1 MQINSIQTVFQNE
14 ENRTK
19 AKYIGAGTLLSAGS
33 AFLAT
38 KASKNA
44 QDTFK
49 MSNRIAKTAAAG
61 VIAAGVMTLLTLK
74 KDDFIAIKDKAMG
87 LINKNKS
94 QEGANSQIE
103 AQNQAVNSGAEA
115 AIPQP
120 EEKEAVSGNSALLTQ
135 TQQAEENKED
145 TAEGMQ
151 EQEAMAQPE
160 VPNLP
165 AAAAV
170 QTANAAPVQENLEM
184 TQTADPFEQIKNTTQ
199 G

>member
-1 MQINSIQTVFQNE
+1 MQVNSIQTVFQNE

-74 KDDFIAIKDKAMG
+74 KDDFVAIKDKAMIRRDFYFVEKG
-87 LINKNKS
+87 NMGFVNPEINIEGKE
-94 QEGANSQIE
+94 QEIPYIYKQNYRQQQQQNNSPKYSNTPSDYVPYSDIPE
-103 AQNQAVNSGAEA
+103 AQ
-115 AIPQP
+115 IPQLNQGSP
-120 EEKEAVSGNSALLTQ
+120 ELLTR
-135 TQQAEENKED
+135 
-145 TAEGMQ
+145 
-151 EQEAMAQPE
+151 
-160 VPNLP
+160 
-165 AAAAV
+165 
-170 QTANAAPVQENLEM
+170 
-184 TQTADPFEQIKNTTQ
+184 
-199 G
+199 

>member
-1 MQINSIQTVFQNE
+1 MQVNSIQTVFQNE

-74 KDDFIAIKDKAMG
+74 KDDFVAIKDKAMG
-87 LINKNKS
+87 LINKNKP
-94 QEGANSQIE
+94 QEETNNQIE
-103 AQNQAVNSGAEA
+103 AQNQMANSGM
-115 AIPQP
+115 
-120 EEKEAVSGNSALLTQ
+120 EAVAPQTEQEAMVPDNSTLLAQ
-135 TQQAEENKED
+135 TPQGEENKE
-145 TAEGMQ
+145 
-151 EQEAMAQPE
+151 EAMVQPN
-160 VPNLP
+160 VSNLSK
-165 AAAAV
+165 AAV
-170 QTANAAPVQENLEM
+170 QAVNTAPVQENAETM
-184 TQTADPFEQIKNTTQ
+184 QAVNPFEQMKNTTQ

>member
-1 MQINSIQTVFQNE
+1 MQVNSIQTVFQNE

-74 KDDFIAIKDKAMG
+74 KDDFVAIKDKAMG
-87 LINKNKS
+87 LINKNKP
-94 QEGANSQIE
+94 QEETNNQIE
-103 AQNQAVNSGAEA
+103 AQNQMAKSGM
-115 AIPQP
+115 
-120 EEKEAVSGNSALLTQ
+120 EAVAPQTEQEAMVPDNSALLAQ
-135 TQQAEENKED
+135 TPQGEENKEE
-145 TAEGMQ
+145 AMEGVQ
-151 EQEAMAQPE
+151 EQEAMVQSNVSILPE
-160 VPNLP
+160 
-165 AAAAV
+165 AAV
-170 QTANAAPVQENLEM
+170 QAVNTAPVQENAGTM
-184 TQTADPFEQIKNTTQ
+184 QAVNPFEQMKNTTQ